1 LIATV
6 PSATLLGVEGQPV
19 SVEVHIGNGLPS
31 FTVVGLPD
39 AACRE
44 SRDRVRAAF
53 ASTGLDFPKTRITV
67 NLAPSGLRKV
77 GSGLD
82 LPMAVAVL
90 AAAGRIDRRSVAGC
104 AFVGELGL
112 DGAVRPVHGVL
123 SLVDAA
129 AQPTVV
135 VPSAS
140 AAEAGLVA
148 RVTVRGVS
156 SLRQLVAAL
165 DGSEPWP
172 EVPPP
177 ATSPPHRHE
186 LDLADVRGQPLGH
199 WAVEVSAAGG
209 HHLLLVGPPGAGKS
223 MLASRLA
230 GVLPPL
236 SPGQAL
242 ETTRIHSAGGLTLP
256 VGGLV
261 TEPPFRAPHHSA
273 SVTSLIGGG
282 STVLRPGEVS
292 FATNGVLFLD
302 ELGEF
307 PRSALDNLRQP
318 LEDGVVLVCR
328 ARQSVS
334 FPARFLL
341 VAATN
346 PCPCGL
352 GGPLGAC
359 ACSPAVRMRYER
371 RVSGPLL
378 DRFDLRVVVSR
389 PEVSDLLDDRR
400 PQPSAVVAARVAA
413 VRAAAAERGVRCNA
427 ELAGSALDRVAR
439 LSVEAK
445 RLVEHRLRSGRLS
458 ARGLVRVRRL
468 ARTIADLDAEDGGVV
483 DERAVA
489 AALDLRADVST
500 LLAGSWTPS

>member
-135 VPSAS
+135 VPSVC
-140 AAEAGLVA
+140 AAEAGLVG
-148 RVTVRGVS
+148 RVAVRCVS

-177 ATSPPHRHE
+177 ATSPPHRRE

-209 HHLLLVGPPGAGKS
+209 HHLLLVGPPGAGKT

-236 SPGQAL
+236 SPGEAL

-292 FATNGVLFLD
+292 FATNGVLFLE
-302 ELGEF
+302 ELGHA
-307 PRSALDNLRQP
+307 SYP
-318 LEDGVVLVCR
+318 L
-328 ARQSVS
+328 
-334 FPARFLL
+334 
-341 VAATN
+341 
-346 PCPCGL
+346 
-352 GGPLGAC
+352 
-359 ACSPAVRMRYER
+359 
-371 RVSGPLL
+371 
-378 DRFDLRVVVSR
+378 
-389 PEVSDLLDDRR
+389 
-400 PQPSAVVAARVAA
+400 
-413 VRAAAAERGVRCNA
+413 
-427 ELAGSALDRVAR
+427 
-439 LSVEAK
+439 
-445 RLVEHRLRSGRLS
+445 
-458 ARGLVRVRRL
+458 
-468 ARTIADLDAEDGGVV
+468 
-483 DERAVA
+483 
-489 AALDLRADVST
+489 
-500 LLAGSWTPS
+500 

>member
-6 PSATLLGVEGQPV
+6 PSATLLGIDGQPV
-19 SVEVHIGNGLPS
+19 SVEVHIGNGLPA

-90 AAAGRIDRRSVAGC
+90 AAAGRLDARALADC
-104 AFVGELGL
+104 AFIGELGL

-135 VPSAS
+135 VPSAC
-140 AAEAGLVA
+140 AAEARLVA
-148 RVTVRGVS
+148 QVAVRSVS

-172 EVPPP
+172 EVPAVATP
-177 ATSPPHRHE
+177 AAGRRE
-186 LDLADVRGQPLGH
+186 LDLAEVRGQPLGH
-199 WAVEVSAAGG
+199 WAIEVSAAGG
-209 HHLLLVGPPGAGKS
+209 HHLLLVGPPGAGKT
-223 MLASRLA
+223 MLAGRLP

-236 SPGQAL
+236 APREAL

-256 VGGLV
+256 VNGLV
-261 TEPPFRAPHHSA
+261 TQPPFRAPHHSA

-292 FATNGVLFLD
+292 FATNGV
-302 ELGEF
+302 
-307 PRSALDNLRQP
+307 
-318 LEDGVVLVCR
+318 
-328 ARQSVS
+328 
-334 FPARFLL
+334 
-341 VAATN
+341 
-346 PCPCGL
+346 
-352 GGPLGAC
+352 
-359 ACSPAVRMRYER
+359 
-371 RVSGPLL
+371 
-378 DRFDLRVVVSR
+378 
-389 PEVSDLLDDRR
+389 
-400 PQPSAVVAARVAA
+400 
-413 VRAAAAERGVRCNA
+413 
-427 ELAGSALDRVAR
+427 
-439 LSVEAK
+439 
-445 RLVEHRLRSGRLS
+445 
-458 ARGLVRVRRL
+458 
-468 ARTIADLDAEDGGVV
+468 
-483 DERAVA
+483 
-489 AALDLRADVST
+489 
-500 LLAGSWTPS
+500 